1 MKQKPKAIAFDVVGT
16 LFAIDPL
23 EEKLKAAG
31 LSDGSLKI
39 WFPRVLR
46 DAFALEVA
54 GQFKTFAEVASGA
67 LEVLLR
73 ENKIDPD
80 KAKIDNVIKAF
91 AELPPHPDVQ
101 PAFRM
106 LRNAGVPIFA
116 LTNGS
121 AATTK
126 NVFASSGL
134 EDQVEQFISIDDVK
148 HWKPAAAVYLHA
160 AKVARVKP
168 EELALVAAHD
178 WDIDGANRAGLTT
191 GYIARK
197 QPICSPAMNQADVAA
212 GQFLTELVQ
221 GLLEL
226 NA

>member
-1 MKQKPKAIAFDVVGT
+1 MKQKPKAFAFDVIGT
-16 LFAIDPL
+16 LFAIDSL

-31 LSDGSLKI
+31 LPDGSLKI

-54 GQFKTFAEVASGA
+54 GQYKTFAEVASGA

-73 ENKIDPD
+73 ENKIEPD
-80 KAKIDNVIKAF
+80 KGWIDDVINAF
-91 AELPPHPDVQ
+91 AKLPSHPDVQ

-106 LRNAGVPIFA
+106 LREAGLPIFA

-121 AATTK
+121 VETTK
-126 NVFASSGL
+126 KLFANSGL
-134 EDQVEQFISIDDVK
+134 EDQVEQFISIDAVK

-160 AKVARVKP
+160 AKIARVKP

-178 WDIDGANRAGLTT
+178 WDINGAGRAGLTT
-191 GYIARK
+191 GYVARE
-197 QPICSPAMNQADVAA
+197 QPICSPAMKQADVA
-212 GQFLTELVQ
+212 GQSLTEVVL
-221 GLLEL
+221 GLLAL
-226 NA
+226 SA